1 MFSNTTFSS
10 CRMSNL
16 STNGVVDP
24 SGETF
29 EVKNLYVADGS
40 VLPTS
45 LGINPMITI
54 EAMAIMV
61 SKSVVKKLKLLRS
74 KASLE

>member
-1 MFSNTTFSS
+1 
-10 CRMSNL
+10 MSNL

-45 LGINPMITI
+45 LGINPMITV

-74 KASLE
+74 KSSLE